1 MRYQYSSPGFRQSFN
16 RPTISIPSGVKFL
29 LIVNI
34 VVFVLVELSG
44 QQSLLFRTFG
54 LVPSLV
60 WSKFK
65 IWQLFTYLFIH
76 GGIFHIFFNMFVLWM
91 FGKDLE
97 SQWGKM
103 EFLLF
108 YFVCGIGAG
117 LITVLFSVNS
127 IVPIVGASGAI
138 YGLLLAYGFTYPN
151 QMVYLYGLVPIKVK
165 YMVLGLGAI
174 AFFAS
179 LSASQSNV
187 SHITHLS
194 GMVIGLIFIYFNIN
208 WKVIKLWYIRM
219 RLKGLIQHPAKQDN
233 EEAQMKKQV
242 DKILDKLN
250 DSGWDSLTEQ
260 EENYLTQASKR
271 LFGDR
276 PPN

>member
-127 IVPIVGASGAI
+127 TVPIVGASGAI

-151 QMVYLYGLVPIKVK
+151 QMVYLYGLFPLKVK
-165 YMVLGLGAI
+165 YMVLGLGVI

-179 LSASQSNV
+179 LSASQSNI

-194 GMVIGLIFIYFNIN
+194 GMIIGLIFIYFNLN
-208 WKVIKLWYIRM
+208 WKVIKLWYIRL
-219 RLKGLIQHPAKQDN
+219 RLKGLSQKPTKRND
-233 EEAQMKKQV
+233 EESQMKKQV

-260 EENYLTQASKR
+260 EEKYLTHASKR

>member
-1 MRYQYSSPGFRQSFN
+1 MRYQYSSPSFRQSFN

-117 LITVLFSVNS
+117 LITALSSVNS
-127 IVPIVGASGAI
+127 TVPIVGASGAI

-151 QMVYLYGLVPIKVK
+151 RMVYLYGLFPLKVK
-165 YMVLGLGAI
+165 YMVLGLGVI

-179 LSASQSNV
+179 LSASQSNI

-194 GMVIGLIFIYFNIN
+194 GMIIGLIFIYFNIN
-208 WKVIKLWYIRM
+208 WRNLKMGYYKI
-219 RLKGLIQHPAKQDN
+219 RLKYLKQKLPPNNN
-233 EEAQMKKQV
+233 EEVQMKNKV

-260 EENYLTQASKR
+260 EEKYLTQASKH

>member
-44 QQSLLFRTFG
+44 HQSLLFRTFG

-219 RLKGLIQHPAKQDN
+219 RLKGLSQQPAKQDN

>member
-1 MRYQYSSPGFRQSFN
+1 MRYQYTSSGFRQSFN
-16 RPTISIPSGVKFL
+16 RPTITIPSGVKFL
-29 LIVNI
+29 LIVNV
-34 VVFVLVELSG
+34 VVFILIELSG
-44 QQSLLFRTFG
+44 QKSLLFQTFG

-76 GGIFHIFFNMFVLWM
+76 GGVFHIFFNMFVLWM

-151 QMVYLYGLVPIKVK
+151 QMVYMYGLFPLKVK

-179 LSASQSNV
+179 LSANQSNV

-194 GMVIGLIFIYFNIN
+194 GMIIGLIFIYFNLN
-208 WKVIKLWYIRM
+208 WKVIKLWYIRL
-219 RLKGLIQHPAKQDN
+219 RLKGFSQQTTKRDDD
-233 EEAQMKKQV
+233 EAQMKKQV

-260 EENYLTQASKR
+260 EETYLTQASKR

>member
-219 RLKGLIQHPAKQDN
+219 RLKGLSQQPAKQDN
-233 EEAQMKKQV
+233 EEAKMKKQV

>member
-1 MRYQYSSPGFRQSFN
+1 MRYQYSSPSFRQSFN

-76 GGIFHIFFNMFVLWM
+76 GGIFHIFFNLFVLWM

-194 GMVIGLIFIYFNIN
+194 GMIIGLIFIYFNIN

-219 RLKGLIQHPAKQDN
+219 RLKGLSQQPAKQDN

>member
-1 MRYQYSSPGFRQSFN
+1 MRYQYTSSGFKQSFN
-16 RPTISIPSGVKFL
+16 RPTITIPSGVKFL
-29 LIVNI
+29 LIVNV
-34 VVFVLVELSG
+34 VVFILIELSG
-44 QQSLLFRTFG
+44 QKSLLFRTFG

-127 IVPIVGASGAI
+127 TVPIVGASGAI

-151 QMVYLYGLVPIKVK
+151 QMVYLYGLFPLKVK
-165 YMVLGLGAI
+165 YMVLGLGVI

-179 LSASQSNV
+179 LSASQSNI

-194 GMVIGLIFIYFNIN
+194 GMIIGLIFIYFNLN
-208 WKVIKLWYIRM
+208 WKVIKLWYIRS
-219 RLKGLIQHPAKQDN
+219 RLKGLSQQPAKQDN

-242 DKILDKLN
+242 DEILDKLN

-260 EENYLTQASKR
+260 EENYLTLASKR
-271 LFGDR
+271 LFADR